1 MKSSTLLVCM
11 MVVLVAGVAQA
22 KNHEVAQFQDL
33 LTIITN
39 VVGSVVS
46 AVMTP
51 ILQVVAIIQE
61 TIIAPI
67 QNQVT
72 STGLGFAVEQFCNLV
87 VVPNFPSPK
96 CCQRLHHRRQGGDPQ
111 GLRCW
116 LVRARQLNRLVI
128 STDLSD

>member
-1 MKSSTLLVCM
+1 MKSSTRLVCM

-72 STGLGFAVEQFCNLV
+72 SPGLGFAVEQFCNLV
-87 VVPNFPSPK
+87 VVPNFPSPDAANACITAAK
-96 CCQRLHHRRQGGDPQ
+96 EEIRKGFDASWTEP
-111 GLRCW
+111 
-116 LVRARQLNRLVI
+116 I
-128 STDLSD
+128 